1 MASDPIVNTRY
12 GSIRGFEFRSE
23 RGFETE
29 VFLGVPFAKPPVGEL
44 RFEKPQPP
52 IPWEGILE
60 AKTPKP
66 PCIAQPNFFNP
77 NGQEDCLY
85 LNLIRPK
92 LPSTKPNGY
101 PIMFYIHGGDFL
113 FGSAD
118 DANYKTADRIV
129 SKGVILIAVQYRLGV
144 LGFYTTGDDVVP

>member
-1 MASDPIVNTRY
+1 IIMASDPIVNTRY

-52 IPWEGILE
+52 IPWEGVLE

-66 PCIAQPNFFNP
+66 PCIAQPNIFNP
-77 NGQEDCLY
+77 NV
-85 LNLIRPK
+85 
-92 LPSTKPNGY
+92 
-101 PIMFYIHGGDFL
+101 MFYIHGGDFL

-118 DANYKTADRIV
+118 DVNYKAADRIV